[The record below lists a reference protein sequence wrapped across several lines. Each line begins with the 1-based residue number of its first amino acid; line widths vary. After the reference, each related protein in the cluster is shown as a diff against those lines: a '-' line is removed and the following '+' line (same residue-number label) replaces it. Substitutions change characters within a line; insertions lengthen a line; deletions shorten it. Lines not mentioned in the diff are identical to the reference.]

1 MLSCKPS
8 NHSSSSPFNKF
19 PKSFSTIFPSA
30 TSAFTTYASISASL
44 MLLRSIFN
52 DLIPYPLRKHI
63 FSAISSLFCFF
74 SGKQT
79 IIIDQSDGIEPNHV
93 LNATELYLSTKIN
106 PNTKRL
112 KVSKRI
118 KDKGLSF
125 KLDKGQ
131 RITDSFNG
139 VELKWRHV
147 CYEVEKKGN
156 VTEKRYFMLRFKK
169 NNGDLVMNS
178 YLPFVLKSAEMIENE
193 MRVLKIHTLGNVH
206 YGYKFKWESIKLE
219 HPSTFETLALD
230 PELKTMIVDDLNRFI
245 RRKEFYKKV
254 GRSWK
259 RGYLLY
265 GPPGTGKSSLVAA
278 MANYLKF
285 DIYDLQL
292 ENIKSDSDL
301 RRLLL
306 DIGNRSILVIEDID
320 CTVNLPDR
328 GHRRNGQDK
337 QLTLSGLLNF
347 VDGLWSSCGDERI
360 IVLTTNHKHRLD
372 PALLRPGRM
381 DLHIHLSYC
390 GMHAFTVLAANYLG
404 IEGEHR
410 LFGEIEVLLGATKVT
425 PAQVAEELM
434 KDEDVDVAVEGFL
447 SFLKQRKMEEDK
459 LEKDEALKKV
469 EDKESRELKI
479 EHKYLKK
486 DEALKKIEV
495 KESRELKIE
504 HKYLE
509 KDETSKKAEVKE
521 SQELKIEHKYL
532 EKNEVSKKTKF

>member
-52 DLIPYPLRKHI
+52 DLIPYQLRKHI

-79 IIIDQSDGIEPNHV
+79 IIIDQFDGIEPNHV
-93 LNATELYLSTKIN
+93 FNATELYLSTKVN
-106 PNTKRL
+106 PNSKRL

-147 CYEVEKKGN
+147 CYGVEIKGN

-193 MRVLKIHTLGNVH
+193 MRVLKIHTLGNVR
-206 YGYKFKWESIKLE
+206 YGFKFKWESIKLE

-230 PELKTMIVDDLNRFI
+230 PELKTMTIDDINRFI

-390 GMHAFTVLAANYLG
+390 GMRAFTLLAVNYLG
-404 IEGEHR
+404 IKGEHR
-410 LFGEIEVLLGATKVT
+410 LFGEIEVLLEATKVT

-459 LEKDEALKKV
+459 LEKDEALKKAEV
-469 EDKESRELKI
+469 KESRELKI

-486 DEALKKIEV
+486 DEA
-495 KESRELKIE
+495 
-504 HKYLE
+504 
-509 KDETSKKAEVKE
+509 SKKAEVKE
-521 SQELKIEHKYL
+521 SQE
-532 EKNEVSKKTKF
+532 